1 MKLAIRTQQ
10 IIRDEINVTSVI
22 DPLGGSYF
30 IERLTWDMEQEIWKV
45 LEEVD
50 QLGGAVKLVEEGWF
64 QQKLADSA
72 YATFKKIDCGEK
84 ISVGVNRYFDEQ
96 SSSARVEIHP
106 YDEDCTQLQVNRLNA
121 VRTNRDSERV
131 RSLLKELQ
139 NQARTHDVNLLP
151 KTIELAK
158 ARATLGEIC
167 GALREVWGAYE
178 EPMIV

>member
-30 IERLTWDMEQEIWKV
+30 IERLTWDIEQEIWKT

-50 QLGGAVKLVEEGWF
+50 QLGGAVKLVEDGWF

-72 YATFKKIDCGEK
+72 YATFKKIDRGEK
-84 ISVGVNRYFDEQ
+84 ISVGVNRYVDEQ
-96 SSSARVEIHP
+96 ATAAKVEIHP
-106 YDEDCTQLQVNRLNA
+106 YDEQCTQLQIERLNA
-121 VRTNRDSERV
+121 ARARRDTQLV
-131 RSLLKELQ
+131 QKLLEELKDK
-139 NQARTHDVNLLP
+139 ARHADVNLLP
-151 KTIELAK
+151 KTIELVK

-167 GALREVWGAYE
+167 GALRQVWGAYE